1 MRKITALFLVVCA
14 IAGLLVRLAEGAE
27 LKAETLAA
35 FDRYIRVTEARME
48 DDLREDHFFFIDR
61 LPDNRR
67 HTIDAKLLH
76 GTVEIQRLQTFEE
89 GRTIPVPG
97 GMIHHWAGVI
107 FVPNA
112 TLPQVRAIVE
122 DYDELE
128 KYFKPDIRQ
137 SKLLERNGNESKT
150 YLQLFK
156 KSMVTVLLNA
166 NFENTDTQFSGTR
179 AQTKSYS
186 SRIAEVAS
194 QGKPDE
200 HELPVGMD
208 HGYMWRLYIYW
219 RFEEKRGGVYLQIEV
234 VALTRKF
241 PLMLGWLINPLIENI
256 PRSTIS
262 GLLINTRRAVAESN
276 TPTAGSVAP
285 SARLGSQSALSG
297 ARIKKLST
305 LSLGSRP

>member
-1 MRKITALFLVVCA
+1 MLVPPA
-14 IAGLLVRLAEGAE
+14 KGAE

-35 FDRYIRVTEARME
+35 FDRYIRATEARME
-48 DDLREDHFFFIDR
+48 GDLREHHFFFVDR

-67 HTIDAKLLH
+67 HTIDTQLLH
-76 GTVEIQRLQTFEE
+76 GTVEIQRLQTLEE
-89 GRTIPVPG
+89 GRAILVPS

-112 TLPQVRAIVE
+112 TLPQVRAILE

-128 KYFKPDIRQ
+128 KYFKPDIRR
-137 SKLLERNGNESKT
+137 SKLLERNGHESKT
-150 YLQLFK
+150 YLQLYK
-156 KSMVTVLLNA
+156 KSMVTVVLNA
-166 NFENTDTQFSGTR
+166 NFDNTDTQFSSTR

-186 SRIAEVAS
+186 TRIAEVAN

-200 HELPVGMD
+200 DELPVGMD
-208 HGYMWRLYIYW
+208 HGYMWRLYTYW
-219 RFEEKRGGVYLQIEV
+219 RIEEKRGGVYLQIEV

-262 GLLINTRRAVAESN
+262 GLLINTRKAIIERNAPA
-276 TPTAGSVAP
+276 AGSVAHSTP
-285 SARLGSQSALSG
+285 LGSQIAVSG
-297 ARIKKLST
+297 AHTTKLST
-305 LSLGSRP
+305 LTLGSYL

>member
-1 MRKITALFLVVCA
+1 MRQITALLLIVWTAAGMLVPP
-14 IAGLLVRLAEGAE
+14 AEGTE
-27 LKAETLAA
+27 LKSATLAA

-48 DDLREDHFFFIDR
+48 DDLREDHFFFVDR

-67 HTIDAKLLH
+67 HAIDAQLLH
-76 GTVEIQRLQTFEE
+76 GMIEIQRLQTLEE
-89 GRTIPVPG
+89 GRTIPVPS

-112 TLPQVRAIVE
+112 TLPQVRAILE

-128 KYFKPDIRQ
+128 KFYKPEIRR
-137 SKLLERNGNESKT
+137 SKLLERNANESKT
-150 YLQLFK
+150 YLQLYK
-156 KSMVTVLLNA
+156 KSLVTVVLNA
-166 NFENTDTQFSGTR
+166 NFNNTDTQFSSTR

-186 SRIAEVAS
+186 SRIAEVAN

-208 HGYMWRLYIYW
+208 HGYMWRLHIYW
-219 RFEEKRGGVYLQIEV
+219 RIEEKHGGVYLQIEV

-241 PLMLGWLINPLIENI
+241 PLLLGWLINPLIENV

-262 GLLINTRRAVAESN
+262 ALLINTRRAVVERNA
-276 TPTAGSVAP
+276 PTAGSVGP
-285 SARLGSQSALSG
+285 STLLGSHTAVSG
-297 ARIKKLST
+297 ARTTRLST
-305 LSLGSRP
+305 LTLGSHP